1 MKEEKIFLKK
11 MSLLFALLKNPPFL
25 LCWERRE
32 CEKACRRRRRRIM
45 LSQSTTTSNNNNN
58 HSLLLFKKKKKKKKL
73 IISSSSSCSSSS
85 SIRGGGGGGR
95 GRCVP
100 MWTSTPG
107 KRTWFMRKT
116 FQARDG
122 TTTTTTHASSSSR
135 REEEEKEEK
144 TDDDAH
150 PLLANEQRRVRPD
163 RIVGPLGDIE
173 IENDV
178 GVSQPFGVS
187 LVGRKTLNF
196 SVRAPNAE
204 KVKLVL
210 YFDKDEKKNDSLT
223 EPTIQIDMNETLENG
238 GDG

>member
-1 MKEEKIFLKK
+1 
-11 MSLLFALLKNPPFL
+11 
-25 LCWERRE
+25 
-32 CEKACRRRRRRIM
+32 
-45 LSQSTTTSNNNNN
+45 
-58 HSLLLFKKKKKKKKL
+58 
-73 IISSSSSCSSSS
+73 
-85 SIRGGGGGGR
+85 
-95 GRCVP
+95 

-116 FQARDG
+116 FQNHQARVG
-122 TTTTTTHASSSSR
+122 TTTTHASSSSR

-150 PLLANEQRRVRPD
+150 HLLANEQRRVVRPG

-187 LVGRKTLNF
+187 LVGGKTLNF
-196 SVRAPNAE
+196 SVHAPNAE

-210 YFDKDEKKNDSLT
+210 YFDKDEKKNDCLLYTS
-223 EPTIQIDMNETLENG
+223 PRPRDKRQSRMPSSA
-238 GDG
+238 